1 MINVQYE
8 SLDFGKSS
16 FGQLHFPYYTADAV
30 FVGGS
35 NTLSTFCIIII
46 IHNIIIINIIY
57 NNYQYSTQ
65 HIICSSSSNTF

>member
-46 IHNIIIINIIY
+46 IHNIILDNMIMNGINTS
-57 NNYQYSTQ
+57 QPKRSTV
-65 HIICSSSSNTF
+65 T

>member
-16 FGQLHFPYYTADAV
+16 FGQLHFPYYTDAV

-46 IHNIIIINIIY
+46 NIILD
-57 NNYQYSTQ
+57 
-65 HIICSSSSNTF
+65 NTNGNTSKRKGTPTVT

>member
-1 MINVQYE
+1 MINVQCE

-46 IHNIIIINIIY
+46 IHNIILDNMNGINTS
-57 NNYQYSTQ
+57 QPKRSTV
-65 HIICSSSSNTF
+65 T